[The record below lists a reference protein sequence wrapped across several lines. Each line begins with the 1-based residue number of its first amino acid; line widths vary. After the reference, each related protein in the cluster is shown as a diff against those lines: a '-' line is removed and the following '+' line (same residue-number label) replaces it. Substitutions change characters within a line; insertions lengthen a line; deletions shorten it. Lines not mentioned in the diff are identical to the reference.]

1 MTTRT
6 EPETRLVRLAAGR
19 WGAVLL
25 ILFALL
31 EATLFPAPTEA
42 MLIALVLA
50 NPRRVWLLA
59 AVATGASVAGGLIGY
74 WLGAAFFATLVEP
87 LLDLYGFLS
96 RLGFVQRVY
105 LENYM
110 LALLTSGY
118 TPIPYMLYTAMAG
131 AAALPLPGFIA
142 GSLIGRALKYLP
154 IALLAR
160 ILGPSVRQMLGRY
173 GWIPVAAVLG
183 AGVLL
188 YFIMK

>member
-25 ILFALL
+25 TLFALL

-160 ILGPSVRQMLGRY
+160 IFGPSVRQILGRY

>member
-59 AVATGASVAGGLIGY
+59 AVAAGASVAGGLIGY